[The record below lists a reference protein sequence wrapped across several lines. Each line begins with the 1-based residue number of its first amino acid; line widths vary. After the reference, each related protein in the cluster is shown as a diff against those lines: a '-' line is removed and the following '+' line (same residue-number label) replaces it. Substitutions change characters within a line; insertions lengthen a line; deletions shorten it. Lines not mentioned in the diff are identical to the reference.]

1 MAAFACYGVD
11 AAPVEHNCTHCT
23 IHVIGLWMARLA
35 REVDG
40 RLPAA
45 MFVGFNQSMGT

>member
-1 MAAFACYGVD
+1 MAAFAWYGVD
-11 AAPVEHNCTHCT
+11 GTLVEHNCKHCT

-45 MFVGFNQSMGT
+45 MFAGFNQSMGR